1 MANEHPNKVILGNE
15 TLIDISSDTATAE
28 DVTAGKTF
36 HLASGAPATG
46 TANYV
51 TSLNGE
57 TGALSI
63 KTINNEAVLGS
74 GDISIQEGT
83 EMVVLAY
90 GKSTWADFMSVYP
103 NAVVYCRASSN
114 SNPASGSQTRMAF
127 MAYVNNETNPTNVE
141 FQYYRSVNSHSATQQ
156 GDQVYVYKLDKTAGW
171 SVTVREATV
180 KIVAGTG
187 LTQQYTT
194 NTLTLTANSQLPAV
208 TSSDNGKVLG
218 VVNGVWAAA
227 SGGGGSDF
235 KLVPVIL
242 KSASNYQST
251 VTIPE
256 VGPDD
261 MVTVFSSFGDA
272 GSFFADYG
280 AANPY
285 VQKNVNGAVTFKLRT
300 NLASPLG
307 VLVAVFSNLE
317 LQVFGQDSD
326 IVSNRKPAAG
336 ETVTVSS
343 SSAGAG
349 GTRTMYYYDLV
360 TGEEVQYASC
370 TGTTYSGSFTM
381 PNHSVYLRT
390 SFSGGGNN

>member
-1 MANEHPNKVILGNE
+1 MPVMKRLRIGSVDYDTVGSASVTQ
-15 TLIDISSDTATAE
+15 TLTSGTEIATVTIDGTAT
-28 DVTAGKTF
+28 K
-36 HLASGAPATG
+36 LYAP
-46 TANYV
+46 
-51 TSLNGE
+51 
-57 TGALSI
+57 
-63 KTINNEAVLGS
+63 
-74 GDISIQEGT
+74 EG
-83 EMVVLAY
+83 
-90 GKSTWADFMSVYP
+90 G
-103 NAVVYCRASSN
+103 
-114 SNPASGSQTRMAF
+114 
-127 MAYVNNETNPTNVE
+127 
-141 FQYYRSVNSHSATQQ
+141 
-156 GDQVYVYKLDKTAGW
+156 
-171 SVTVREATV
+171 
-180 KIVAGTG
+180 
-187 LTQQYTT
+187 
-194 NTLTLTANSQLPAV
+194 
-208 TSSDNGKVLG
+208 
-218 VVNGVWAAA
+218 
-227 SGGGGSDF
+227 GGGGSDF

-280 AANPY
+280 AASPY

-326 IVSNRKPAAG
+326 IVSNRKPTAG

-349 GTRTMYYYDLV
+349 GTHTLYYCDLV

-370 TGTTYSGSFTM
+370 SGTTYSGSFTM
-381 PNHSVYLRT
+381 PNHSVYLRA
-390 SFSGGGNN
+390 SFSGGGNND

>member
-1 MANEHPNKVILGNE
+1 MPDI
-15 TLIDISSDTATAE
+15 TLMGATYPDVPAVTLPSGESTATFY
-28 DVTAGKTF
+28 DLGS
-36 HLASGAPATG
+36 LDL
-46 TANYV
+46 V
-51 TSLNGE
+51 TSVNGE
-57 TGALSI
+57 TGDVTVQPTLVSGTNI
-63 KTINNEAVLGS
+63 KTVNSQSILGS
-74 GDISIQEGT
+74 GDLAIQEGT

-90 GKSTWADFMSVYP
+90 GKSTWADFEAVYP
-103 NAVVYCRASSN
+103 SAVVYCRASSN
-114 SNPASGSQTRMAF
+114 SNPASGAQTRMAF
-127 MAYVNNETNPTNVE
+127 MAHVNSENSPTEVE
-141 FQYYRSVNSHSATQQ
+141 FQYYRSVSSKSATQQ
-156 GDQVYVYKLDKTAGW
+156 GDQVFVYKLNKTNGW
-171 SVTVREATV
+171 SVTVREAYTR
-180 KIVAGTG
+180 ITAGTG
-187 LTQQYTT
+187 MTQSYSGGV
-194 NTLTLTANSQLPAV
+194 LTLQAPRELPTVTA
-208 TSSDNGKVLG
+208 SDNGKVLG
-218 VVNGVWAAA
+218 VVNGAWAAA
-227 SGGGGSDF
+227 LGGGGSDF

-242 KSASNYQST
+242 KSASNYRST

-285 VQKNVNGAVTFKLRT
+285 VEKNVNGAVTFRLRT

-326 IVSNRKPAAG
+326 IVSNRKPTAG

-381 PNHSVYLRT
+381 PNHSVYLRA
-390 SFSGGGNN
+390 SFSGGGSND